1 MLQNFG
7 IFIELGLPETPNH
20 RLVARTYFISFLK
33 QLARRMDE
41 FEIANGTCC
50 EPSPSGGCSPI
61 FSELAEILMEE
72 EHIEKPKTP
81 DEALAVYADLLR
93 MIETIEAG

>member
-1 MLQNFG
+1 MTRPGYICDNYLTPCYLDE
-7 IFIELGLPETPNH
+7 IEI
-20 RLVARTYFISFLK
+20 V
-33 QLARRMDE
+33 
-41 FEIANGTCC
+41 NGTCC